1 MCRVVKAVCE
11 NPGSKYLRE
20 EWLYTCQPAMAQT
33 ISVAPIVL
41 GFECCLECGRSL
53 IFFFFGIFIEVPG
66 KDALSCDLAWILGG
80 GT

>member
-1 MCRVVKAVCE
+1 MSRVVKAVCE
-11 NPGSKYLRE
+11 NPDNKYLRE
-20 EWLYTCQPAMAQT
+20 ECLYICQPAMART
-33 ISVAPIVL
+33 TSVALIVL

-53 IFFFFGIFIEVPG
+53 IFYFLGIFINIPG